1 MVEMEEKVKKL
12 ESSREKLEKS
22 RDEAVSNLNEKHRQS
37 SEEYSAVIQ
46 GLKDDLSRLV
56 LNWC

>member
-1 MVEMEEKVKKL
+1 MEEKVKKL